1 MAAAHFKAGN
11 LVAILDY
18 NKYQE
23 TGPISREIA
32 LEPLADKWKSFG
44 WTVHE
49 LNGHDIEE
57 VLDTFQLVKQLEAT
71 GKPQIIIAHTIKG
84 KGVSFVEA
92 DFTFHGRALTPEQA
106 ELAREELNAAR

>member
-1 MAAAHFKAGN
+1 
-11 LVAILDY
+11 LDY

-32 LEPLADKWKSFG
+32 LEPLVQKWESFG

-49 LNGHDIEE
+49 VNGHEVEE
-57 VLDTFQLVKQLEAT
+57 ILAAMKLARQLEAT

-92 DFTFHGRALTPEQA
+92 DFTFHGRALSPEQA
-106 ELAREELNAAR
+106 ALAKEELNGTR